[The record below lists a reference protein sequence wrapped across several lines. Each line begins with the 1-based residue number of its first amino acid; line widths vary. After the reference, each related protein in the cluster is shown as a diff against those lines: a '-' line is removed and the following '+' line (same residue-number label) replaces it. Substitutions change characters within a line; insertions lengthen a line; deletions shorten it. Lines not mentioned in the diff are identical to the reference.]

1 VFFLNAL
8 SFAGI
13 VIVLL
18 RTKDN
23 KRTEDASQL
32 PAERMFGAMRTGLRY
47 VRNSP
52 SIHSVF
58 VRATVFAISS
68 SALPALLPSLSR
80 FTLKLDSAG
89 YGILFG
95 LFGVGAI
102 IGGIIIVPRA
112 IKKISPAQLVV
123 IATAIFSVSLIILGT
138 IHNLVVLYTA
148 MVLAG
153 IAQLMAFSS
162 FSYVL
167 YRTLPNWVMSRVAS
181 VYQLV
186 LQASIVGGT
195 DGS

>member
-1 VFFLNAL
+1 MKDNKKVPYAN
-8 SFAGI
+8 AGI

-18 RTKDN
+18 RIKDSS
-23 KRTEDASQL
+23 KQIEETSRL
-32 PAERMFGAMRTGLRY
+32 PAERMFGAIRTGLRY

-52 SIHSVF
+52 SIYGVF
-58 VRATVFAISS
+58 VRATVFAVSS

-80 FTLKLDSAG
+80 FTLRLDSTD

-102 IGGIIIVPRA
+102 IGVIIIVPRA
-112 IKKISPAQLVV
+112 IKKISPDNLVV
-123 IATAIFSVSLIILGT
+123 IATAIFSVSYIILGS
-138 IHNLVVLYTA
+138 IHNLVALYAA

-162 FSYVL
+162 FTYVL
-167 YRTLPNWVMSRVAS
+167 YRALPNWVMSRVAS

-186 LQASIVGGT
+186 L
-195 DGS
+195 